1 MENDSPKRLK
11 ELRDRAEQMLS
22 ESSKGFKDIPAEDI
36 QNTIHELQVHQI
48 ELEMQN
54 DELRKTQVELEE
66 SRSKY
71 VDLYDFAPAGYFT
84 IGNKG
89 MILEVNLTGAGML
102 GVERRYL
109 IGKPFSHFITSDTQ
123 DVFYCHREKLFETK
137 APQTCELKLKEKN
150 GVDFHAQLGS
160 MVVRDAEGNFNQL
173 RIAITDITLIK
184 RAEQT
189 AQDACEYAEN
199 IVETVREPL
208 VVMDADLTIMSVN
221 RSFCQTFEVT
231 HEETEGRLIYE
242 LGDFQWDIPA
252 LRELLEGILP
262 RNTTFD
268 NFKVE
273 HDFKKIGRRIMLL
286 NARRIYRS
294 TNQLELILLAI
305 EDVTERKRLEAQIRQ
320 AQRMEAVGS
329 LAGGLAHDL
338 NNLLM
343 AIQGY
348 TSLMLLDT
356 DTIHPHYKKF
366 KNIQSCIQSGAE
378 LTRQLL
384 GFAGGGKYEPKPTNL
399 NEITKRATRM
409 FGLTKKEVK
418 IHTKYQED
426 IWTVE
431 VDQGQIVQVLLNIY
445 VNACQAMPG
454 GGKLYLQTE
463 NVTLDEDYVES
474 SNVKPGKYVKIS
486 ITDTGLGMEEATQ
499 ERIFDPFF
507 TTKEMGKRTGFGL
520 PSAYGIIKNHGG
532 IISVFSEKGE
542 TTTFDIYLPA
552 SEKEVTK
559 QRELPGKALK
569 GKENVLLVDDEA
581 MIIDVGREMLK
592 ALGYEVFTAR
602 SGREAIEVYEAN
614 KEKIDIVLLDIIMPD
629 IGGGEA
635 YDRMK
640 EINPNIKVL
649 LSSGYSIDGQA
660 KEILARGCLG
670 FMQKPFNLR
679 DLSEKLRGILDLD
692 RSLI

>member
-1 MENDSPKRLK
+1 
-11 ELRDRAEQMLS
+11 
-22 ESSKGFKDIPAEDI
+22 
-36 QNTIHELQVHQI
+36 
-48 ELEMQN
+48 
-54 DELRKTQVELEE
+54 LRKLAKRAFKQ
-66 SRSKY
+66 
-71 VDLYDFAPAGYFT
+71 APA
-84 IGNKG
+84 
-89 MILEVNLTGAGML
+89 
-102 GVERRYL
+102 
-109 IGKPFSHFITSDTQ
+109 
-123 DVFYCHREKLFETK
+123 
-137 APQTCELKLKEKN
+137 
-150 GVDFHAQLGS
+150 
-160 MVVRDAEGNFNQL
+160 
-173 RIAITDITLIK
+173 
-184 RAEQT
+184 
-189 AQDACEYAEN
+189 YAKS
-199 IVETVREPL
+199 IVETMRDPL
-208 VVMDADLTIMSVN
+208 VVLDGDLRVVSAN
-221 RSFCQTFEVT
+221 RSFYQTFEVPP
-231 HEETEGRLIYE
+231 EETQGRLIYE
-242 LGDFQWDIPA
+242 LGNYQWDIPR
-252 LRELLEGILP
+252 LQELLEEILP

-268 NFKVE
+268 NFEVE

-286 NARRIYRS
+286 NARRIYRPA
-294 TNQLELILLAI
+294 NQIELILLAI
-305 EDVTERKRLEAQIRQ
+305 EDVTERKRLEAQLRQ

-329 LAGGLAHDL
+329 LAGGIAHDF

-343 AIQGY
+343 AIQGN

-356 DTIHPHYKKF
+356 DTVHPHYKKL

-384 GFAGGGKYEPKPTNL
+384 GFAGGGKYMPKPTNL
-399 NEITKRATRM
+399 NEIVKRAIRM
-409 FGLTKKEVK
+409 LVLTKKEVK
-418 IHTKYQED
+418 IHTKYQKD

-445 VNACQAMPG
+445 MNACQAMPA

-463 NVTLDEDYVES
+463 NVTLAEDYVEP

-507 TTKEMGKRTGFGL
+507 TTKEMGKGTGFGL

-532 IISVFSEKGE
+532 IINVNSEKGE
-542 TTTFDIYLPA
+542 GTTFDIYLPT

-559 QRELPGKALK
+559 QQGLPGKELK
-569 GKENVLLVDDEA
+569 GEESVLLVDDED
-581 MIIDVGREMLK
+581 MIIDVGQEMLK
-592 ALGYEVFTAR
+592 ALGHEVFTAR

-614 KEKIDIVLLDIIMPD
+614 KGKIDIVILDMIMPD
-629 IGGGEA
+629 MGGGEA

-660 KEILARGCLG
+660 KEILARGCFG

-679 DLSEKLRGILDLD
+679 DLSQKLRGILDLD